1 MTSQNTSPK
10 DTSSQDISLQDNAT
24 SKDQSKDQRD
34 SSVAINIAANDN
46 VTDNSSTSE
55 NVSSDSLIND
65 DSVHADNGID
75 LASVIEPYFRP
86 DANTVVCGALDEEK
100 VAALAKAGID
110 VVINLQ
116 PDEELSFDEAAAVE
130 RAGMG
135 YEHLPISGAADLK
148 QLKIL
153 AFDNILRQHH
163 GKKIAVHCGSGNR
176 VGAAIAL
183 RAGWLRGRKMDTA
196 MERGRSHGLTKLE
209 DEVFK
214 RLLVPR

>member
-10 DTSSQDISLQDNAT
+10 DTSSQDISLHDNVT
-24 SKDQSKDQRD
+24 NKDQRD
-34 SSVAINIAANDN
+34 SSIAINIAANDN

-55 NVSSDSLIND
+55 NVNSDSLIND
-65 DSVHADNGID
+65 DYVHNDAPDNGVD

-116 PDEELSFDEAAAVE
+116 PDEELSFNEAAAVE

-135 YEHLPISGAADLK
+135 YEHLPISGVADLK

>member
-24 SKDQSKDQRD
+24 NKDQRD
-34 SSVAINIAANDN
+34 SSVATNIAANDN

-65 DSVHADNGID
+65 DYVHNDTPDNGVD

>member
-24 SKDQSKDQRD
+24 SKDQRD

-65 DSVHADNGID
+65 DYVHNDAPDNGVD

>member
-24 SKDQSKDQRD
+24 NKDQRD

-65 DSVHADNGID
+65 DYVHNDAPDNGVD

>member
-24 SKDQSKDQRD
+24 NKDQRD

-65 DSVHADNGID
+65 DYVHNDAPDNGVD

-163 GKKIAVHCGSGNR
+163 GKKIALHCGSGNR

>member
-10 DTSSQDISLQDNAT
+10 DTSSQAISLQDNAT
-24 SKDQSKDQRD
+24 NKDQRD
-34 SSVAINIAANDN
+34 SSVATNIAANDN
-46 VTDNSSTSE
+46 VTNNSSTSE

-65 DSVHADNGID
+65 DYVHNDAPDNGVD

-135 YEHLPISGAADLK
+135 YEHLPISSAADLK

>member
-1 MTSQNTSPK
+1 MTSQK
-10 DTSSQDISLQDNAT
+10 NAT
-24 SKDQSKDQRD
+24 STEQSD
-34 SSVAINIAANDN
+34 SSIMTDATAAND
-46 VTDNSSTSE
+46 SSANDTSA
-55 NVSSDSLIND
+55 NDS
-65 DSVHADNGID
+65 APDNGID
-75 LASVIEPYFRP
+75 LTTIFDPYFRP
-86 DANTVVCGALDEEK
+86 DANTIVCGALDEEK
-100 VAALAKAGID
+100 VAALAKAGVEL
-110 VVINLQ
+110 VVNLQ
-116 PDEELSFDEAAAVE
+116 PDDELSFDESAAVE
-130 RAGMG
+130 RAGMH

-163 GKKIAVHCGSGNR
+163 GKKIVVHCGSGNR